1 MTLYS
6 KMELYYT
13 ALLNAVQTNYNE
25 NYLSNAK
32 RPITVITFLVLQ
44 CVINPRNSRLTVIC
58 TVVCIPSLD
67 TLYNG

>member
-25 NYLSNAK
+25 NYLSNTK

-44 CVINPRNSRLTVIC
+44 
-58 TVVCIPSLD
+58 
-67 TLYNG
+67 

>member
-25 NYLSNAK
+25 KATYHG
-32 RPITVITFLVLQ
+32 I
-44 CVINPRNSRLTVIC
+44 
-58 TVVCIPSLD
+58 IP
-67 TLYNG
+67 